1 VPKVS
6 LQERLT
12 EDVKTAM
19 KAREAG
25 KSRLSV
31 LRMVKA
37 SIRNI
42 EIDRKKELN
51 DEEVLDVLAKEVKMR
66 RDSMEDFRKGNRLD
80 LVAALEEEIAILA
93 EYLPAQLSEEEV
105 RVLVDQAVSQAQAAT
120 AKDMGK
126 VMAILMPQVKGKAD
140 GKLVNTLVRERLNQ

>member
-1 VPKVS
+1 MS

-37 SIRNI
+37 SIRKI

-66 RDSMEDFRKGNRLD
+66 RDSMEDFRKGNRPD

-105 RVLVDQAVSQAQAAT
+105 RALVDQAVSQAQAVT

>member
-1 VPKVS
+1 MS

-37 SIRNI
+37 SIRNL

-66 RDSMEDFRKGNRLD
+66 RDSMEEFRKGNRPD

-105 RVLVDQAVSQAQAAT
+105 RALVDQAVSQAQAVT

>member
-1 VPKVS
+1 
-6 LQERLT
+6 
-12 EDVKTAM
+12 M

-37 SIRNI
+37 SIRNL

-51 DEEVLDVLAKEVKMR
+51 DEDVLDVLAKEVKMR
-66 RDSMEDFRKGNRLD
+66 RDSMDDFRKGNRPD

>member
-1 VPKVS
+1 MS

-51 DEEVLDVLAKEVKMR
+51 DEDVLDVLAKEVKMR
-66 RDSMEDFRKGNRLD
+66 RDSMDDFRKGNRPD

-105 RVLVDQAVSQAQAAT
+105 RALVDQAVSQAQATT

-126 VMAILMPQVKGKAD
+126 VMAILMPLVKGKAD

>member
-1 VPKVS
+1 
-6 LQERLT
+6 
-12 EDVKTAM
+12 M

-51 DEEVLDVLAKEVKMR
+51 DEDVLDVLAKEVKMR
-66 RDSMEDFRKGNRLD
+66 RDSMDDFRKGNRPD

-105 RVLVDQAVSQAQAAT
+105 RALVDQAVSQAQATT

>member
-1 VPKVS
+1 MS

-19 KAREAG
+19 KARKAG

-51 DEEVLDVLAKEVKMR
+51 DEDVLDVLAKEVKMR
-66 RDSMEDFRKGNRLD
+66 RDSMDDFRKGNRPD

-105 RVLVDQAVSQAQAAT
+105 RALVDQAVSQAQATT

>member
-1 VPKVS
+1 MS

-19 KAREAG
+19 KAWEAG

-51 DEEVLDVLAKEVKMR
+51 DEDVLDVLAKEVKMR
-66 RDSMEDFRKGNRLD
+66 RDSMDDFRKGNRPD

-105 RVLVDQAVSQAQAAT
+105 RALVDQAVSQAQATT

>member
-1 VPKVS
+1 MS

-37 SIRNI
+37 SIRNL

-66 RDSMEDFRKGNRLD
+66 RDSMEDFRKGNRPD

-105 RVLVDQAVSQAQAAT
+105 RALVDQAVSQAQAAT

>member
-1 VPKVS
+1 MS

-51 DEEVLDVLAKEVKMR
+51 DEDVLDVLAKEVKMR
-66 RDSMEDFRKGNRLD
+66 RDSMDDFRKGNRPD

-105 RVLVDQAVSQAQAAT
+105 RVLVDQAVSQAQATT

>member
-1 VPKVS
+1 MS

-12 EDVKTAM
+12 EDVKTDM

-51 DEEVLDVLAKEVKMR
+51 DEDVLDVLAKEVKMR
-66 RDSMEDFRKGNRLD
+66 RDSMDDFRKGNRPD

-105 RVLVDQAVSQAQAAT
+105 RALVDQAVSQAQATT

>member
-1 VPKVS
+1 MS

-66 RDSMEDFRKGNRLD
+66 RDSMEDFRKGNRPD
-80 LVAALEEEIAILA
+80 LVAALEEEIAILGVF
-93 EYLPAQLSEEEV
+93 LRFQHPTTNGRFRRKTIFRRNFSEC
-105 RVLVDQAVSQAQAAT
+105 RCSARPGD
-120 AKDMGK
+120 
-126 VMAILMPQVKGKAD
+126 
-140 GKLVNTLVRERLNQ
+140 

>member
-1 VPKVS
+1 MS

-51 DEEVLDVLAKEVKMR
+51 DEDVLDVLAKEVKMR
-66 RDSMEDFRKGNRLD
+66 RDSMDDFRKGNRPD

>member
-1 VPKVS
+1 MS

-42 EIDRKKELN
+42 ESDRKKELN
-51 DEEVLDVLAKEVKMR
+51 DEDVLDVLAKEVKMR
-66 RDSMEDFRKGNRLD
+66 RDSMDDFRKGNRPD

-105 RVLVDQAVSQAQAAT
+105 RALVDQAVSQAQATT

>member
-1 VPKVS
+1 MS

-51 DEEVLDVLAKEVKMR
+51 DEDVLDVLAKEVKMR
-66 RDSMEDFRKGNRLD
+66 RDSMDDFRKGNRPD

-105 RVLVDQAVSQAQAAT
+105 RALVDQAVSQAQATT
-120 AKDMGK
+120 AKDIGK

>member
-1 VPKVS
+1 MS

-42 EIDRKKELN
+42 EIDRKKVLN
-51 DEEVLDVLAKEVKMR
+51 DEDVLDVLAKEVKMR
-66 RDSMEDFRKGNRLD
+66 RDSMDDFRKGNRPD

-105 RVLVDQAVSQAQAAT
+105 RALVDQAVSQAQATT

>member
-1 VPKVS
+1 MS

-51 DEEVLDVLAKEVKMR
+51 DEDVLDVLAKEVKMR
-66 RDSMEDFRKGNRLD
+66 RDSMDDFRKGNRPD

-105 RVLVDQAVSQAQAAT
+105 RALVDQAVSQAQATT

-140 GKLVNTLVRERLNQ
+140 GKLVNTLVR

>member
-1 VPKVS
+1 MS

-51 DEEVLDVLAKEVKMR
+51 DEDVLDVLAKEVKMR
-66 RDSMEDFRKGNRLD
+66 RDSMEDFRKGNRPD

-105 RVLVDQAVSQAQAAT
+105 RVLVDQAVSQAQAVT

>member
-1 VPKVS
+1 MS

-66 RDSMEDFRKGNRLD
+66 RDSMEDFRKGNRPD

-105 RVLVDQAVSQAQAAT
+105 RALVDQAVSQAQATT

>member
-1 VPKVS
+1 MS

-66 RDSMEDFRKGNRLD
+66 RDSMEDFRKGNRPD

-105 RVLVDQAVSQAQAAT
+105 RVLVDQAVSQAQAVT

>member
-1 VPKVS
+1 MS
-6 LQERLT
+6 LRERLT

-37 SIRNI
+37 SIRNL

-66 RDSMEDFRKGNRLD
+66 RDSMEDFRKGNRPD

-105 RVLVDQAVSQAQAAT
+105 RALVDQAVSQAQAVT

>member
-1 VPKVS
+1 MS

-51 DEEVLDVLAKEVKMR
+51 DEDVLDVLAKEVKMR
-66 RDSMEDFRKGNRLD
+66 RDSMDDFHKGNRPD

-105 RVLVDQAVSQAQAAT
+105 RALVDQAVSQAQATT

>member
-1 VPKVS
+1 MS

-25 KSRLSV
+25 KCRLSV

-51 DEEVLDVLAKEVKMR
+51 DEDVLDVLAKEVKMR
-66 RDSMEDFRKGNRLD
+66 RDSMDDFRKGNRPD

-105 RVLVDQAVSQAQAAT
+105 RALVDQAVSQAQATT